1 MCVIRVPVS
10 DISSV
15 IVPVAEN
22 DRSSVEE
29 DVADLVGFVAVNRE
43 TVCVNVIEGVELI
56 SSERLILC
64 RVLLWVME
72 SSSVSERDMLVDR
85 VSVLVLV
92 QR

>member
-1 MCVIRVPVS
+1 
-10 DISSV
+10 
-15 IVPVAEN
+15 
-22 DRSSVEE
+22 
-29 DVADLVGFVAVNRE
+29 
-43 TVCVNVIEGVELI
+43 VNVIEGVELI

-64 RVLLWVME
+64 LVLLWVME